1 MRRRGKPTPYV
12 DSTGISNIPLQTLAN
27 GVLITRLKSMPVSPS
42 SNGKDGAWQLQP
54 ALKVCI
60 TTGLSKKEIEKAGV
74 TIRHAITK
82 VLTRKTNSK
91 LGLPVAA

>member
-1 MRRRGKPTPYV
+1 M
-12 DSTGISNIPLQTLAN
+12 
-27 GVLITRLKSMPVSPS
+27 LITRLKSMPVAPS
-42 SNGKDGAWQLQP
+42 SNGKDDEWKLQP

-82 VLTRKTNSK
+82 VLTRKTSSK
-91 LGLPVAA
+91 LALPATS